1 MSYALTKEFSQRV
14 WSSEGIVL
22 GVWEGFTPLFLTVHR
37 AGWEDF
43 TPLFQTVHRA
53 GPAGHPTHVI

>member
-22 GVWEGFTPLFLTVHR
+22 GGWEDFTPLFLTVHR
-37 AGWEDF
+37 AVWEGF
-43 TPLFQTVHRA
+43 TPLFQTVNQA
-53 GPAGHPTHVI
+53 GPAGHPPHVI